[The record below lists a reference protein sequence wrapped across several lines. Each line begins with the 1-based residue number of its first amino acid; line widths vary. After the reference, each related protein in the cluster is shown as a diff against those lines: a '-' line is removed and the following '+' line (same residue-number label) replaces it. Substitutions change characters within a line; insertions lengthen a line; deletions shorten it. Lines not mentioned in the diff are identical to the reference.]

1 MNIEL
6 AIEAYLKDLAL
17 PHKEDL
23 IKDIFLFLEKEIKTE
38 NATGNEERIAKLFCR
53 AIESL
58 NQDAI
63 PEDDVKNAILD
74 AFENIRT
81 IENNTHNNGELMC
94 IYLLNILYS
103 KEDSFEEVPQNDFV
117 LLLDN
122 LEKIRCIFKITDV
135 NGNLVFPIGRFLFRL
150 INSDNLFAEIEKASS
165 VQALML
171 ALQVFD
177 KTQYSQELE
186 NIKNMISGKN
196 LKFIE
201 YLFNRCIRFGDEDW
215 KENYEKNGLLV
226 LYDPTVNKI
235 LIRNNKKSY
244 FNVEYDTTDYKLGD
258 VTDEKNANNDSIA
271 FFVEYPFEDYSFV
284 NLSKEFSIENN
295 RDRIAQV
302 LDIIYY
308 NRNYNVISKTALHE
322 RDGKRY
328 PTNPFGENDAYVID
342 AGNAFKDGK
351 SHISKILYKH
361 GLLKISGSG
370 LKYINF
376 GLIVKL
382 EEICAIPF
390 GEFHIDDKITLD
402 ELIERWLVF
411 CSDKQKC
418 FDEFFMAYE
427 KQIGYIYSPNT
438 LFEKKYEGEYLIPVH
453 ISENILHKLELDEK
467 LSLYKL
473 EKCTMK
479 TDFLQEE
486 KIVTDSTGNTLENY
500 SIEDISG
507 EDVNVPD
514 GEFFALV
521 DENEKKIYVGLQVKY
536 YSLMIEKIRQI
547 NSALTNNVDA
557 KKVNETDIEN
567 VAERMA
573 CFKDAFDDIHP
584 GIPIESVA
592 RYRMINHIMLLNTSK
607 ADITDWLAL
616 IKKHEI
622 ENFSIVKDKCPIGS
636 VEGVLYVPKDRSRKQ
651 STLKYINERYFNDFK
666 KRNPV
671 DIYDQTINEQG
682 GVYYTGGKKIDKVV
696 ILFDNIQNG
705 KSTKET
711 IDKYINQKGKQTS
724 DEIVTFECKGKVV
737 TLSQI
742 LKANNCKIEIFSIYA
757 GDLGIK
763 NVKDYVNKKYSKM
776 NIVVLE
782 PLEKLT
788 AVANAEDIELMQK
801 MYPGKLAGKIG
812 EGNYL
817 VIREFNQPKLNIMCH
832 KLLEIER
839 VVALFCKRAELQ

>member
-322 RDGKRY
+322 RDGKIY

-390 GEFHIDDKITLD
+390 CEFHIDDKITLD

-438 LFEKKYEGEYLIPVH
+438 LFEKKYEGEYLIPVP

-622 ENFSIVKDKCPIGS
+622 ENFSIVKDKCPIAR
-636 VEGVLYVPKDRSRKQ
+636 VAGVLYVPKDRSRKQ
-651 STLKYINERYFNDFK
+651 STLKYINEAYFND
-666 KRNPV
+666 
-671 DIYDQTINEQG
+671 
-682 GVYYTGGKKIDKVV
+682 
-696 ILFDNIQNG
+696 
-705 KSTKET
+705 
-711 IDKYINQKGKQTS
+711 
-724 DEIVTFECKGKVV
+724 
-737 TLSQI
+737 
-742 LKANNCKIEIFSIYA
+742 
-757 GDLGIK
+757 
-763 NVKDYVNKKYSKM
+763 
-776 NIVVLE
+776 
-782 PLEKLT
+782 
-788 AVANAEDIELMQK
+788 
-801 MYPGKLAGKIG
+801 
-812 EGNYL
+812 
-817 VIREFNQPKLNIMCH
+817 
-832 KLLEIER
+832 
-839 VVALFCKRAELQ
+839 

>member
-322 RDGKRY
+322 RDGKIY

-438 LFEKKYEGEYLIPVH
+438 LFEKKYEGEYLIPVP

-592 RYRMINHIMLLNTSK
+592 RYRMINHIMLLNISK

>member
-6 AIEAYLKDLAL
+6 AIETYLKDLAL

-63 PEDDVKNAILD
+63 PEDDVKKAILD

-94 IYLLNILYS
+94 IYLLNILCS
-103 KEDSFEEVPQNDFV
+103 KEDSFEEVPQNDFA

-135 NGNLVFPIGRFLFRL
+135 NGNLVFPIGRFLFKL
-150 INSDNLFAEIEKASS
+150 INSDNLFA
-165 VQALML
+165 
-171 ALQVFD
+171 
-177 KTQYSQELE
+177 QELE

-201 YLFNRCIRFGDEDW
+201 YLFNRCIRLGDEDW

-322 RDGKRY
+322 RDGKIY

-342 AGNAFKDGK
+342 AGKAFKDGK
-351 SHISKILYKH
+351 SYISEILYKH

-370 LKYINF
+370 LKYINL

-418 FDEFFMAYE
+418 FDEFFKAYE
-427 KQIGYIYSPNT
+427 EQIGYIYSPNT
-438 LFEKKYEGEYLIPVH
+438 LFEK
-453 ISENILHKLELDEK
+453 N
-467 LSLYKL
+467 
-473 EKCTMK
+473 M
-479 TDFLQEE
+479 
-486 KIVTDSTGNTLENY
+486 
-500 SIEDISG
+500 
-507 EDVNVPD
+507 
-514 GEFFALV
+514 
-521 DENEKKIYVGLQVKY
+521 
-536 YSLMIEKIRQI
+536 
-547 NSALTNNVDA
+547 
-557 KKVNETDIEN
+557 
-567 VAERMA
+567 
-573 CFKDAFDDIHP
+573 
-584 GIPIESVA
+584 
-592 RYRMINHIMLLNTSK
+592 
-607 ADITDWLAL
+607 
-616 IKKHEI
+616 
-622 ENFSIVKDKCPIGS
+622 
-636 VEGVLYVPKDRSRKQ
+636 
-651 STLKYINERYFNDFK
+651 
-666 KRNPV
+666 
-671 DIYDQTINEQG
+671 
-682 GVYYTGGKKIDKVV
+682 
-696 ILFDNIQNG
+696 
-705 KSTKET
+705 
-711 IDKYINQKGKQTS
+711 
-724 DEIVTFECKGKVV
+724 
-737 TLSQI
+737 
-742 LKANNCKIEIFSIYA
+742 
-757 GDLGIK
+757 
-763 NVKDYVNKKYSKM
+763 KM
-776 NIVVLE
+776 NI
-782 PLEKLT
+782 
-788 AVANAEDIELMQK
+788 
-801 MYPGKLAGKIG
+801 
-812 EGNYL
+812 
-817 VIREFNQPKLNIMCH
+817 
-832 KLLEIER
+832 
-839 VVALFCKRAELQ
+839 

>member
-322 RDGKRY
+322 RDGKIY

-438 LFEKKYEGEYLIPVH
+438 LFEKKYEGEYLIPVP

-636 VEGVLYVPKDRSRKQ
+636 VE
-651 STLKYINERYFNDFK
+651 
-666 KRNPV
+666 
-671 DIYDQTINEQG
+671 
-682 GVYYTGGKKIDKVV
+682 
-696 ILFDNIQNG
+696 
-705 KSTKET
+705 
-711 IDKYINQKGKQTS
+711 
-724 DEIVTFECKGKVV
+724 
-737 TLSQI
+737 
-742 LKANNCKIEIFSIYA
+742 
-757 GDLGIK
+757 
-763 NVKDYVNKKYSKM
+763 
-776 NIVVLE
+776 
-782 PLEKLT
+782 
-788 AVANAEDIELMQK
+788 
-801 MYPGKLAGKIG
+801 
-812 EGNYL
+812 
-817 VIREFNQPKLNIMCH
+817 
-832 KLLEIER
+832 
-839 VVALFCKRAELQ
+839 

>member
-322 RDGKRY
+322 RDGKIY

-438 LFEKKYEGEYLIPVH
+438 LFEKKYEGEYLIPVP

-622 ENFSIVKDKCPIGS
+622 ENFSIRKRQMSNRKCR
-636 VEGVLYVPKDRSRKQ
+636 RSFVC
-651 STLKYINERYFNDFK
+651 T
-666 KRNPV
+666 KRSFS
-671 DIYDQTINEQG
+671 QT
-682 GVYYTGGKKIDKVV
+682 
-696 ILFDNIQNG
+696 
-705 KSTKET
+705 
-711 IDKYINQKGKQTS
+711 
-724 DEIVTFECKGKVV
+724 
-737 TLSQI
+737 
-742 LKANNCKIEIFSIYA
+742 
-757 GDLGIK
+757 
-763 NVKDYVNKKYSKM
+763 KYS
-776 NIVVLE
+776 
-782 PLEKLT
+782 
-788 AVANAEDIELMQK
+788 
-801 MYPGKLAGKIG
+801 
-812 EGNYL
+812 
-817 VIREFNQPKLNIMCH
+817 
-832 KLLEIER
+832 
-839 VVALFCKRAELQ
+839 

>member
-322 RDGKRY
+322 RDGKIY

-438 LFEKKYEGEYLIPVH
+438 LFEKKYEGEYLIPVP

-636 VEGVLYVPKDRSRKQ
+636 VEGVLYVPKDRSRK
-651 STLKYINERYFNDFK
+651 
-666 KRNPV
+666 
-671 DIYDQTINEQG
+671 
-682 GVYYTGGKKIDKVV
+682 YY
-696 ILFDNIQNG
+696 
-705 KSTKET
+705 S
-711 IDKYINQKGKQTS
+711 
-724 DEIVTFECKGKVV
+724 
-737 TLSQI
+737 
-742 LKANNCKIEIFSIYA
+742 
-757 GDLGIK
+757 
-763 NVKDYVNKKYSKM
+763 
-776 NIVVLE
+776 
-782 PLEKLT
+782 
-788 AVANAEDIELMQK
+788 
-801 MYPGKLAGKIG
+801 
-812 EGNYL
+812 
-817 VIREFNQPKLNIMCH
+817 
-832 KLLEIER
+832 
-839 VVALFCKRAELQ
+839 

>member
-322 RDGKRY
+322 RDGKIY

-438 LFEKKYEGEYLIPVH
+438 LFEKKYEGEYLIPVP

-567 VAERMA
+567 VVERMA

-592 RYRMINHIMLLNTSK
+592 RYRMINHIT
-607 ADITDWLAL
+607 
-616 IKKHEI
+616 
-622 ENFSIVKDKCPIGS
+622 
-636 VEGVLYVPKDRSRKQ
+636 
-651 STLKYINERYFNDFK
+651 
-666 KRNPV
+666 
-671 DIYDQTINEQG
+671 
-682 GVYYTGGKKIDKVV
+682 
-696 ILFDNIQNG
+696 
-705 KSTKET
+705 
-711 IDKYINQKGKQTS
+711 
-724 DEIVTFECKGKVV
+724 
-737 TLSQI
+737 
-742 LKANNCKIEIFSIYA
+742 
-757 GDLGIK
+757 
-763 NVKDYVNKKYSKM
+763 
-776 NIVVLE
+776 
-782 PLEKLT
+782 
-788 AVANAEDIELMQK
+788 
-801 MYPGKLAGKIG
+801 
-812 EGNYL
+812 
-817 VIREFNQPKLNIMCH
+817 
-832 KLLEIER
+832 
-839 VVALFCKRAELQ
+839 

>member
-186 NIKNMISGKN
+186 NIKNMISGKK

-201 YLFNRCIRFGDEDW
+201 YLFNRCIRLGDEDW

-322 RDGKRY
+322 RDGKIY

-438 LFEKKYEGEYLIPVH
+438 LFEKKYEGEYLIPVP

>member
-63 PEDDVKNAILD
+63 LEDDVKNAILD

-201 YLFNRCIRFGDEDW
+201 YLFNRCIRLGDEDW

-322 RDGKRY
+322 RDGKIY

-438 LFEKKYEGEYLIPVH
+438 LFEK
-453 ISENILHKLELDEK
+453 N
-467 LSLYKL
+467 
-473 EKCTMK
+473 M
-479 TDFLQEE
+479 
-486 KIVTDSTGNTLENY
+486 
-500 SIEDISG
+500 
-507 EDVNVPD
+507 
-514 GEFFALV
+514 
-521 DENEKKIYVGLQVKY
+521 
-536 YSLMIEKIRQI
+536 
-547 NSALTNNVDA
+547 
-557 KKVNETDIEN
+557 KVNI
-567 VAERMA
+567 
-573 CFKDAFDDIHP
+573 
-584 GIPIESVA
+584 
-592 RYRMINHIMLLNTSK
+592 
-607 ADITDWLAL
+607 
-616 IKKHEI
+616 
-622 ENFSIVKDKCPIGS
+622 
-636 VEGVLYVPKDRSRKQ
+636 
-651 STLKYINERYFNDFK
+651 
-666 KRNPV
+666 
-671 DIYDQTINEQG
+671 
-682 GVYYTGGKKIDKVV
+682 
-696 ILFDNIQNG
+696 
-705 KSTKET
+705 
-711 IDKYINQKGKQTS
+711 
-724 DEIVTFECKGKVV
+724 
-737 TLSQI
+737 
-742 LKANNCKIEIFSIYA
+742 
-757 GDLGIK
+757 
-763 NVKDYVNKKYSKM
+763 
-776 NIVVLE
+776 
-782 PLEKLT
+782 
-788 AVANAEDIELMQK
+788 
-801 MYPGKLAGKIG
+801 
-812 EGNYL
+812 
-817 VIREFNQPKLNIMCH
+817 
-832 KLLEIER
+832 
-839 VVALFCKRAELQ
+839 

>member
-322 RDGKRY
+322 RDGKIY

-438 LFEKKYEGEYLIPVH
+438 LFEKKYEGEYLIPVP

-682 GVYYTGGKKIDKVV
+682 GVYYT
-696 ILFDNIQNG
+696 
-705 KSTKET
+705 
-711 IDKYINQKGKQTS
+711 
-724 DEIVTFECKGKVV
+724 
-737 TLSQI
+737 
-742 LKANNCKIEIFSIYA
+742 
-757 GDLGIK
+757 
-763 NVKDYVNKKYSKM
+763 
-776 NIVVLE
+776 
-782 PLEKLT
+782 
-788 AVANAEDIELMQK
+788 
-801 MYPGKLAGKIG
+801 
-812 EGNYL
+812 
-817 VIREFNQPKLNIMCH
+817 
-832 KLLEIER
+832 
-839 VVALFCKRAELQ
+839 

>member
-322 RDGKRY
+322 RDGKIY

-438 LFEKKYEGEYLIPVH
+438 LFEKKYEDEYLIPVP

>member
-322 RDGKRY
+322 RDGKIY

-438 LFEKKYEGEYLIPVH
+438 LFEKKYEGEYLIPVP

-671 DIYDQTINEQG
+671 DIYDQTINE
-682 GVYYTGGKKIDKVV
+682 
-696 ILFDNIQNG
+696 
-705 KSTKET
+705 
-711 IDKYINQKGKQTS
+711 
-724 DEIVTFECKGKVV
+724 
-737 TLSQI
+737 
-742 LKANNCKIEIFSIYA
+742 
-757 GDLGIK
+757 
-763 NVKDYVNKKYSKM
+763 
-776 NIVVLE
+776 
-782 PLEKLT
+782 
-788 AVANAEDIELMQK
+788 
-801 MYPGKLAGKIG
+801 
-812 EGNYL
+812 
-817 VIREFNQPKLNIMCH
+817 
-832 KLLEIER
+832 
-839 VVALFCKRAELQ
+839 

>member
-117 LLLDN
+117 FLLDN

-201 YLFNRCIRFGDEDW
+201 YLFNRCIRLGDEDW

-322 RDGKRY
+322 RDGKIY

-438 LFEKKYEGEYLIPVH
+438 LFEKKYEGEYLIPVP

-636 VEGVLYVPKDRSRKQ
+636 VKGVLYVPKDRSRKQ

>member
-6 AIEAYLKDLAL
+6 AIETYLKDLAL

-63 PEDDVKNAILD
+63 PEDDVKKAILD

-103 KEDSFEEVPQNDFV
+103 KEDFFEEVPQNDFV
-117 LLLDN
+117 FLLDN

-135 NGNLVFPIGRFLFRL
+135 NGNIVFPIGRFLFKL

-201 YLFNRCIRFGDEDW
+201 YLFNRCIRLGDEDW

-258 VTDEKNANNDSIA
+258 VTDEKNANNDSID

-322 RDGKRY
+322 RDGKIY

-342 AGNAFKDGK
+342 TGKAFKDGK
-351 SHISKILYKH
+351 SYISEILYKH

-370 LKYINF
+370 LKYINL

-418 FDEFFMAYE
+418 FDEFFKAYE
-427 KQIGYIYSPNT
+427 EQIGYIYSPNT
-438 LFEKKYEGEYLIPVH
+438 LFEKKYEGEYLIPVP

-547 NSALTNNVDA
+547 NSALTNNADA

-696 ILFDNIQNG
+696 LLFDNIQNG